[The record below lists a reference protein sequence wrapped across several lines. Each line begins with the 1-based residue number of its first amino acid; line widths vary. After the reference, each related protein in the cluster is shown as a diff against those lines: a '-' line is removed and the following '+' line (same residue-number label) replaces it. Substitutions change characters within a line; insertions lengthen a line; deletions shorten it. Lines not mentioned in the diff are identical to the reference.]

1 MSWRTLLSLH
11 SSRYAINKLKSISNS
26 PFPTTLFKPLPVSSF
41 TVHRNL
47 HSHSPELGNSLIDP
61 SLGTHFKNDT
71 VHRNDD
77 EDETTNEFLSR
88 FAWIMRKKV
97 KESYPESD
105 KSTVDAMLLVIVER
119 VASEMEKDGGATAE
133 FSSFES
139 VDFSEDLWRTVWEV
153 SNKVLVDMNKER
165 KKEKMKGFLQCDEVK
180 EMCRFAGEVGIR
192 GNLLRELRFKW
203 AREKMEEHEFNEDLE
218 KLRKE
223 GEVVEEE
230 VENDKETETNVDGDV
245 LVDGNVEEK
254 KVVGLPKRKGK
265 MRFKIYG
272 LDLSDP
278 KWEQVADRI
287 HEAGEV
293 LWPKEAKPITGKCK
307 QVTEKILSLKKEDGD
322 DNLLNLLAEWV
333 ELLQPARVDW
343 INLLD
348 RLKNQNSPFYFKVAE
363 MVLTEDS
370 FQTNISDY
378 SRLIDMYAK
387 ENRIDDTERML
398 KKMNENGIK
407 LDASIASVLV
417 HMYSKIGNLERAEEA
432 LKVLND
438 LGFQPDTKVYNSMIM
453 AYINAGEP
461 TKGET
466 LMRQMDTRDIKPTKE
481 IYMSLL
487 RYYSQRGDF
496 DRASR
501 TSTSLQFAGHQ
512 QTMETCTLLIE
523 AAAVSGDLDKV
534 SSNFDHM
541 VQLGHKPDDRCTAAM
556 ISAYE
561 KTNLL
566 DKALDLLLTLEKDGF
581 EPGVAT
587 YSVLIDWLAKMQ
599 LVDEAEQ
606 ILNKIALLGE
616 APPFKV
622 QVSLC
627 DMYARTKMEKKA
639 LQTLGVLIARK
650 NELKELEFQ
659 RVIAGLVGGGFM
671 RDAQR
676 MLGIMEAQGFKP
688 SGQLISALKS
698 GDLLLSMRS

>member
-1 MSWRTLLSLH
+1 M
-11 SSRYAINKLKSISNS
+11 
-26 PFPTTLFKPLPVSSF
+26 
-41 TVHRNL
+41 
-47 HSHSPELGNSLIDP
+47 
-61 SLGTHFKNDT
+61 
-71 VHRNDD
+71 
-77 EDETTNEFLSR
+77 
-88 FAWIMRKKV
+88 
-97 KESYPESD
+97 KEAYPECD
-105 KSTVDAMLLVIVER
+105 KSTVDGMLVLIVQR
-119 VASEMEKDGGATAE
+119 VVSEMEKGGGGGGEKAVID
-133 FSSFES
+133 S
-139 VDFSEDLWRTVWEV
+139 VDFSEDLWKTVWEV

-165 KKEKMKGFLQCDEVK
+165 KKDKMKSFLQCDEVK

-192 GNLLRELRFKW
+192 GDLLRELRFKW
-203 AREKMEEHEFNEDLE
+203 AREKMEEHEFYEDLE

-223 GEVVEEE
+223 GQVIEEE
-230 VENDKETETNVDGDV
+230 IKHESDTETETNVDVGV
-245 LVDGNVEEK
+245 HVDGNVEEK
-254 KVVGLPKRKGK
+254 GENKIVGLPKRKGK
-265 MRFKIYG
+265 LKFKIYG

-307 QVTEKILSLKKEDGD
+307 LVTEKILSLKEEDGD
-322 DNLLNLLAEWV
+322 DSLLTLLAEWV

-343 INLLD
+343 SNLLE
-348 RLKNQNSPFYFKVAE
+348 RLKNQNSPLYFKVAE
-363 MVLTEDS
+363 RVLTEDS

-387 ENRIDDTERML
+387 ENRIDDTERIL
-398 KKMNENGIK
+398 EKMNENGIQP
-407 LDASIASVLV
+407 DASIAGVLV

-432 LKVLND
+432 FKILSSH
-438 LGFQPDTKVYNSMIM
+438 GFQPDSKVYNSMIM

-466 LMRQMDTRDIKPTKE
+466 LMRQMETRDIKPTKE
-481 IYMSLL
+481 IYMAFL

-501 TSTSLQFAGHQ
+501 TSTSLQFAGHP
-512 QTMETCTLLIE
+512 QTLETCTLLIE
-523 AAAVSGDLDKV
+523 AAEVAGDVDKV

-541 VQLGHKPDDRCTAAM
+541 VQLGHKPNDRCTAAM
-556 ISAYE
+556 IRAYE
-561 KTNLL
+561 KSNLL

-587 YSVLIDWLAKMQ
+587 YSVLMEWMAKMQ
-599 LVDEAEQ
+599 LVDETEQ

-616 APPFKV
+616 APPFSV

-650 NELKELEFQ
+650 DELRQHQFE
-659 RVIAGLVGGGFM
+659 RIIAGLISGGFL

-676 MLGIMEAQGFKP
+676 MHGIMEEQGFKAP
-688 SGQLISALKS
+688 GQLISALKS
-698 GDLLLSMRS
+698 GHILLSMR

>member
-1 MSWRTLLSLH
+1 
-11 SSRYAINKLKSISNS
+11 
-26 PFPTTLFKPLPVSSF
+26 
-41 TVHRNL
+41 
-47 HSHSPELGNSLIDP
+47 
-61 SLGTHFKNDT
+61 
-71 VHRNDD
+71 
-77 EDETTNEFLSR
+77 
-88 FAWIMRKKV
+88 MRKKV
-97 KESYPESD
+97 KEVYPECD

-119 VASEMEKDGGATAE
+119 VVSEMEKGSGSDENVA
-133 FSSFES
+133 FSRFDS

-192 GNLLRELRFKW
+192 GDLLRELRFKW
-203 AREKMEEHEFNEDLE
+203 AREKMEEHEFYEDLE
-218 KLRKE
+218 KMK
-223 GEVVEEE
+223 
-230 VENDKETETNVDGDV
+230 KETQIVDEEIKNESEENVDVDAGV
-245 LVDGNVEEK
+245 RVDGSVEEK

-265 MRFKIYG
+265 IRFKIYG

-278 KWEQVADRI
+278 KWEQVADKI

-293 LWPKEAKPITGKCK
+293 IWPKEVKPITGKCK
-307 QVTEKILSLKKEDGD
+307 QVTEKILSLKEKDGD
-322 DNLLNLLAEWV
+322 DSLLTLLAEWV
-333 ELLQPARVDW
+333 ELLQPTRVDW
-343 INLLD
+343 INLLE
-348 RLKNQNSPFYFKVAE
+348 RLKSQNYPLYFKVAE

-370 FQTNISDY
+370 FQANISDY

-398 KKMNENGIK
+398 KKMNENG
-407 LDASIASVLV
+407 LQPDASIANVMV

-432 LKVLND
+432 FKILSS
-438 LGFQPDTKVYNSMIM
+438 LGFQPDTRVYNSMIM

-466 LMRQMDTRDIKPTKE
+466 LMRQMETRDIKPTKE

-487 RYYSQRGDF
+487 RYYSQRGDI

-501 TSTSLQFAGHQ
+501 TSSSLQFAGHP

-523 AAAVSGDLDKV
+523 AAAGADDLDKV
-534 SSNFDHM
+534 IFNFDHM
-541 VQLGHKPDDRCTAAM
+541 VKLGHKPDDRCTAAM
-556 ISAYE
+556 IRAYE

-566 DKALDLLLTLEKDGF
+566 DKALDLLMTLEKDGF
-581 EPGVAT
+581 EPGIVT
-587 YSVLIDWLAKMQ
+587 YSVLLDWMAKMQ

-616 APPFKV
+616 APPFRV

-650 NELKELEFQ
+650 EELRPNEFE
-659 RVIAGLVGGGFM
+659 RIISGLIDGGFL
-671 RDAQR
+671 RDAER
-676 MLGIMEAQGFKP
+676 MHGIMEAQGFKP
-688 SGQLISALKS
+688 SQQLNLALKS
-698 GDLLLSMRS
+698 GRLPLSMR